1 MQTAEVVL
9 NVLRERGRKGLPCTQ
24 LYRQMFNEDLYLLA
38 YGNIYSNDGAMTPGV
53 SEEKADGMSEAKIE
67 QIAGLMRREKY
78 RFSPARRVYIPKKNG
93 KLRPLGLPPWSDKLV
108 GEVVRLLLEA
118 YYEPVFSDRSHGF
131 RKRRGC
137 HTALRE
143 IRDTWTGT
151 TWFIEGDISDCFGS
165 LDHEILLGI
174 LAEKIHDQRF
184 LRLIRNMLKAGY
196 LEDWEYHE
204 TLSGSPQGGVV
215 SPILSSI
222 YLHKLD
228 EFVERELIP
237 QYTRGARRKINP
249 EYERAKSRLRRA
261 RSHGDRAEAR
271 DLERQLRTLPY
282 GDPMDP
288 GYRRLRYLRYADDH
302 ILGFIGPKAE
312 AEEIKAKLAVFL
324 RETLGLE
331 LSQAK
336 TLITR
341 ARSQPAR
348 FLGYDI
354 IVQYRD
360 TRRTRGQ
367 RTVNGKIALRVPPD
381 VVRAQCARYRQRGKP
396 SHRSRLQNLDDYDI
410 VRTYGAEYRGV
421 VNYYLLAQ
429 DVWRLGL
436 LQWNALTSMLKTLA
450 AKHGSTVT
458 KMAARNQAKIET
470 SNGLRSCFEARKH
483 RKGKPDLV
491 ARFGGIILRQDR
503 RAVIRDPAP
512 VPVPYPRKEL
522 ITRLRRRECELCET
536 DTTVAVHQVTGLKA
550 LGQPGRGQPAW
561 AALMAKMRRK
571 TLIVCAACH
580 DWIHANPV
588 AHAA

>member
-1 MQTAEVVL
+1 MQESEVVL
-9 NVLRERGRKGLPCTQ
+9 GVLRERGRKGLPCTQ
-24 LYRQMFNEDLYLLA
+24 LYRQMFNKDLYLLA
-38 YGNIYSNDGAMTPGV
+38 YGNVYSNQGAMTPGA
-53 SEEKADGMSEAKIE
+53 SAETADGMSEDKID
-67 QIAGLMRREKY
+67 QIIGLMRCERY

-410 VRTYGAEYRGV
+410 VRTYGAE
-421 VNYYLLAQ
+421 
-429 DVWRLGL
+429 
-436 LQWNALTSMLKTLA
+436 
-450 AKHGSTVT
+450 
-458 KMAARNQAKIET
+458 
-470 SNGLRSCFEARKH
+470 
-483 RKGKPDLV
+483 
-491 ARFGGIILRQDR
+491 
-503 RAVIRDPAP
+503 
-512 VPVPYPRKEL
+512 
-522 ITRLRRRECELCET
+522 
-536 DTTVAVHQVTGLKA
+536 
-550 LGQPGRGQPAW
+550 
-561 AALMAKMRRK
+561 
-571 TLIVCAACH
+571 
-580 DWIHANPV
+580 
-588 AHAA
+588 